1 MERVNIAI
9 GPLSF
14 DRADYDT
21 DSDVLYLH
29 VGDPQP
35 GEGEETPEGHVIR
48 YAPGTTNVIGLTV
61 LGAREL
67 LRRDG
72 RLLVT
77 VPETV
82 ETTAEQLAPAFAAA

>member
-9 GPLSF
+9 GPLNF
-14 DRADYDT
+14 DHADYD
-21 DSDVLYLH
+21 SVGDVLYLH

-72 RLLVT
+72 HLVVT
-77 VPETV
+77 RS
-82 ETTAEQLAPAFAAA
+82 